1 MSTHHRFA
9 EVLGRRIFYREAG
22 DPAAPAVVLLH
33 GTPAS
38 SHMYR
43 GLIPA
48 LADRYRVIA
57 PDYPGFGHSD
67 VPPTSEFAYTFDH
80 LADHVDALLDTLGV
94 RRYALYV
101 QDYGA
106 PVGWRLALG
115 HPERITAIVTQNG
128 NAYVEG
134 FVGDAMEPLF
144 AYGRDRTESNAAA
157 LLELISPAGLK
168 WQYTHGVS
176 DPTVVDPDTWVNAHA
191 AVASTPEKVAA
202 QLALFADYSANVDL
216 YPRVHE
222 YFRTAQVPLL
232 AVWGR
237 NDQIFGPD
245 GALAFGRDLPAAEI
259 NLLDGGHFLLESR
272 LAETV
277 SLIRPFLARHAAR
290 STSVDLVPEAV

>member
-9 EVLGRRIFYREAG
+9 TVNGRRIFYREAG
-22 DPAAPAVVLLH
+22 RSDAPTLVLLH

-43 GLIPA
+43 NLIPA

-57 PDYPGFGHSD
+57 PDYPGFGHSELID
-67 VPPTSEFAYTFDH
+67 VAEFDYTFDA
-80 LADHVDALLDTLGV
+80 LADTVDALLDQLRVT
-94 RRYALYV
+94 RYALYV

-106 PVGWRLALG
+106 PVGWRLALR
-115 HPERITAIVTQNG
+115 HPDRVAAFVTQNG

-144 AYGRDRTESNAAA
+144 AYGRDRTEANAKV
-157 LLELISPAGLK
+157 LRDIISIDGLK
-168 WQYTHGVS
+168 WQYTQGVS
-176 DPTVVDPDTWVNAHA
+176 DPTLVDPDTWETAHA
-191 AVASTPEKVAA
+191 AVAGSERAIQV
-202 QLALFADYSANVDL
+202 QLALFADYLTNVDL

-222 YFRTAQVPLL
+222 YFRASQVPLL

-245 GALAFGRDLPAAEI
+245 GAVAFGRDLPNAEI
-259 NLLDGGHFLLESR
+259 HLIEGSHFLLETR
-272 LAETV
+272 LDVVVA
-277 SLIRPFLARHAAR
+277 LMRPFLATH
-290 STSVDLVPEAV
+290 LG

>member
-1 MSTHHRFA
+1 MATHHRYA
-9 EVLGRRIFYREAG
+9 EIMGRQIFYREAG
-22 DPAAPAVVLLH
+22 REDAPAIVLLH

-43 GLIPA
+43 NLIPA
-48 LADRYRVIA
+48 LSDRYRVIA
-57 PDYPGFGHSD
+57 PDYPGFGQ
-67 VPPTSEFAYTFDH
+67 SERPNVDDFDYTFDA
-80 LADHVDALLDTLGV
+80 LADHVDALLDHLGLT
-94 RRYALYV
+94 RYALYV

-106 PVGWRLALG
+106 PVGWRLALR
-115 HPERITAIVTQNG
+115 HPERIAAIVTQNG

-144 AYGRDRTESNAAA
+144 AYGRDRSNANADA
-157 LLELISPAGLK
+157 LRALVSLDGIK

-176 DPTVVDPDTWVNAHA
+176 DPTLVDPDAWVNAHA
-191 AVASTPEKVAA
+191 AVADTEDAVAI
-202 QLALFADYSANVDL
+202 QLKLFADYLTNVEL

-222 YFRTAQVPLL
+222 YLRTSQVPLL

-245 GALAFGRDLPAAEI
+245 GALAFGRDLPHADI

-272 LAETV
+272 LDAAV
-277 SLIRPFLARHAAR
+277 ALIRPFLARELGSHARRPAWK
-290 STSVDLVPEAV
+290 P